1 MRRVTTRK
9 WVGVALV
16 AFAGC
21 LLVAATFL
29 PWIKADRMDV
39 EPFGVRDALTVRVY
53 SGWDLRTDCG
63 NGGGALA
70 CGIGDVGAAATGA
83 WTLMGGLALLV
94 IAGLFAV
101 AAVVSRVAVKRTI
114 AIVGVVVVVAV
125 AASIAYVW
133 ASTSPH
139 ADTHSN
145 NFRTP
150 TMRFGSVRYGVALAI
165 VGAAVA
171 VVGTILYL
179 WRSTVH
185 SPTTET

>member
-1 MRRVTTRK
+1 MSR

-21 LLVAATFL
+21 LLVVATFL
-29 PWIKADRMDV
+29 PWIKATRMEV
-39 EPFGVRDALTVRVY
+39 EPFGVHDALTLRVY

-70 CGIGDVGAAATGA
+70 CGIGDDGAAATGA
-83 WTLMGGLALLV
+83 WTLVGGLALV
-94 IAGLFAV
+94 VVAGLFAV
-101 AAVVSRVAVKRTI
+101 ATLISRVAVRTTI
-114 AIVGVVVVVAV
+114 AVVGIGVVLAV
-125 AASIAYVW
+125 AASVAFVW

-145 NFRTP
+145 NFGRP
-150 TMRFGSVRYGVALAI
+150 TMRFGSVRYGVAVAI
-165 VGAAVA
+165 IGAAVA
-171 VVGTILYL
+171 VVGTLLYL
-179 WRSTVH
+179 WRSTSH